1 MKPKGRSITS
11 SKKNISIKF
20 SVDDTMYEKLI
31 FCARV
36 LHKNKSEVIREAITE
51 SCIF

>member
-1 MKPKGRSITS
+1 
-11 SKKNISIKF
+11 
-20 SVDDTMYEKLI
+20 MYEKLI

-51 SCIF
+51 SCNILIMSELK